1 MKLYK
6 KNITFLLS
14 GKGSN
19 LLRIL
24 KKNLIK
30 EKFNTHSIIS
40 NNSLSQDIKNFIS
53 NNKLDLKIYEN
64 ISSISLKMLE
74 GTDVIFSV
82 GYMKIITKKII
93 DNYNVINLHPS
104 LLPKYKGLMTQKRM
118 LINNEKYYG
127 FTVHKVSSL
136 LDSGYVI
143 YQKKKKI
150 KKNDELKLNSDHK
163 TLEHQYVFEELI
175 KYLN

>member
-1 MKLYK
+1 VKLYK

-24 KKNLIK
+24 KQNLIK

-40 NNSLSQDIKNFIS
+40 NNYLSQDIKNLIRL
-53 NNKLDLKIYEN
+53 NKLDLKIYEN
-64 ISSISLKMLE
+64 ISSISLKMVE
-74 GTDVIFSV
+74 GTDVIFSI

-93 DNYNVINLHPS
+93 NNYDVINLHPS

-127 FTVHKVSSL
+127 FTIHSVSPL
-136 LDSGYVI
+136 LDSGQII
-143 YQKKKKI
+143 YQKENKI
-150 KKNDELKLNSDHK
+150 KKNDELLLNSDHK
-163 TLEHQYVFEELI
+163 KLEHQYVFKELV

>member
-1 MKLYK
+1 VKLYK